1 MKINKIVTSIITA
14 TLLSTNAFA
23 GGDFVVEPNVVFEP
37 IEMEPELAPVYYV
50 GIGATA
56 MGLSRDCACKNGKN
70 ERLKDMTYG
79 VLLKAG
85 INITDYI
92 GIEARYI
99 NTSIESDFSEVEHY
113 GLYLKPQYMLNE
125 EAKVYGLLGYG
136 KTTVDYVSGRKNSI
150 LSESGLSFGA
160 GFEYAFDDNIGLWV
174 DMQHIFSGEGVYKT
188 DLNLGAAGVSYNF

>member
-50 GIGATA
+50 GIGAVA
-56 MGLSRDCACKNGKN
+56 MGLCKKGGN

-85 INITDYI
+85 VNITDYI

-99 NTSIESDFSEVEHY
+99 NASIESDFSEVEHY

-136 KTTVDYVSGRKNSI
+136 KTTVDYISGRRSST

-174 DMQHIFSGEGVYKT
+174 DMQHIFSGEGIYET